1 MYTGKSRWWSRVL
14 YALELFKSSS
24 DEEPKLGALCHAGI
38 QECRGGEERIHSWE
52 KALQV
57 KICNNQK
64 TLTFLY
70 HIQYRSECIPLLKAV
85 CIIRKK
91 RVAGSWSRGLS
102 VDICDQLYTENIAGP
117 LHRLHVLIEPLTRL

>member
-1 MYTGKSRWWSRVL
+1 MYMGESRWCSRVL

-24 DEEPKLGALCHAGI
+24 DKEPKLSALCHASI

-64 TLTFLY
+64 NIDNSLS
-70 HIQYRSECIPLLKAV
+70 HISTTQSGMLR
-85 CIIRKK
+85 
-91 RVAGSWSRGLS
+91 
-102 VDICDQLYTENIAGP
+102 IADEQ
-117 LHRLHVLIEPLTRL
+117 REPT